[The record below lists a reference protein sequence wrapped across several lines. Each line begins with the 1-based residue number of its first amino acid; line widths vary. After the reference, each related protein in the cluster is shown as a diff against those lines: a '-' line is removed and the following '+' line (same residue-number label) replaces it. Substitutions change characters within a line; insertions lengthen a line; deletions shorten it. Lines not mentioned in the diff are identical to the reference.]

1 MRKNITCIGIPREN
15 TIKMR
20 SHPGATIIDICDY
33 IKSELCQT
41 PDIVIVH
48 WGTNIP
54 KNINTVKKI
63 KKLVK

>member
-33 IKSELCQT
+33 IKSELCQK

-48 WGTNIP
+48 
-54 KNINTVKKI
+54 
-63 KKLVK
+63 